1 MYLETRYQ
9 EIGVINM
16 IQGTT
21 PTHRFTI
28 PFDAAVISKVRVT
41 YAQREKVLLTKDET
55 ECSLDGN
62 VIELKLTQEET
73 LLFDE
78 FSSVQVQVRV
88 LTTAGDAL
96 ASDLI
101 RVPCG
106 AILDKEVL
114 E

>member
-1 MYLETRYQ
+1 
-9 EIGVINM
+9 M

-21 PTHRFTI
+21 PTHQFTI
-28 PFDAAVISKVRVT
+28 PMDASSVQTVRIA
-41 YAQREKVLLTKDET
+41 YAQKDEVLLVKSGDDCRVE
-55 ECSLDGN
+55 GN
-62 VIELKLTQEET
+62 VIEVKLTQEET

-78 FSSVQVQVRV
+78 FSSVQIQVRV

-114 E
+114 G

>member
-1 MYLETRYQ
+1 
-9 EIGVINM
+9 M

-28 PFDAAVISKVRVT
+28 PFDASVISKVRVT
-41 YAQREKVLLTKDET
+41 YAQQGKVLLTKDET
-55 ECSLDGN
+55 ECSLEGN

-88 LTTAGDAL
+88 LTVAGDAL

>member
-1 MYLETRYQ
+1 
-9 EIGVINM
+9 M

-21 PTHRFTI
+21 PTHRFNI
-28 PFDAAVISKVRVT
+28 PLDASIIQRVKVT
-41 YAQREKVLLTKDET
+41 YAQSGKVLLVKEDA
-55 ECSLDGN
+55 ECRVEGG

-78 FSSVQVQVRV
+78 FSSVQIQVRV
-88 LTTAGDAL
+88 LTTGGDAL
-96 ASDLI
+96 ASDVI

>member
-1 MYLETRYQ
+1 
-9 EIGVINM
+9 M

-21 PTHRFTI
+21 PTHQFTI
-28 PFDAAVISKVRVT
+28 PMDASSVQLARVT
-41 YAQREKVLLTKDET
+41 YAQKDKVLLTKEGDDCRVE
-55 ECSLDGN
+55 GN
-62 VIELKLTQEET
+62 VIEVKLTQEET

-78 FSSVQVQVRV
+78 FSSVQIQVRV

-114 E
+114 G

>member
-1 MYLETRYQ
+1 
-9 EIGVINM
+9 M

-21 PTHRFTI
+21 PTHKFNI
-28 PFDAAVISKVRVT
+28 PIDSSIIQSVRIT
-41 YAQREKVLLTKDET
+41 YAQQGKVLLTKET
-55 ECSLDGN
+55 EDCRIAEN
-62 VIELKLTQEET
+62 VIELRLTQEET

-78 FSSVQVQVRV
+78 FSSVQIQVRV

-114 E
+114 G

>member
-1 MYLETRYQ
+1 
-9 EIGVINM
+9 M

-28 PFDAAVISKVRVT
+28 PMDASFVQTVRVT
-41 YAQREKVLLTKDET
+41 YAQKDKVLLTKEGEDCRVE
-55 ECSLDGN
+55 GN
-62 VIELKLTQEET
+62 VIEVKLTQAET

-78 FSSVQVQVRV
+78 FSSVQIQVRV

-114 E
+114 G

>member
-1 MYLETRYQ
+1 
-9 EIGVINM
+9 M

-21 PTHRFTI
+21 PTHQFTV
-28 PFDAAVISKVRVT
+28 PMDASLIQKVRIT
-41 YAQREKVLLTKDET
+41 YAQKDTVLLTKEET
-55 ECSLDGN
+55 DCRIEGN
-62 VIELKLTQEET
+62 VIELKLSQEET

-78 FSSVQVQVRV
+78 FSSVQIQVRV

-101 RVPCG
+101 RIPCG

-114 E
+114 

>member
-1 MYLETRYQ
+1 
-9 EIGVINM
+9 M

-21 PTHRFTI
+21 PTHQFTI
-28 PFDAAVISKVRVT
+28 PMDAAVIQTVRVA
-41 YAQREKVLLTKDET
+41 YAQKDKVLLVKEGDDCRVE
-55 ECSLDGN
+55 GN
-62 VIELKLTQEET
+62 VVEVKLTQEET

-78 FSSVQVQVRV
+78 FSSVQIQVRV

-114 E
+114 G

>member
-1 MYLETRYQ
+1 
-9 EIGVINM
+9 M

-21 PTHRFTI
+21 PTHLFTI
-28 PFDAAVISKVRVT
+28 PFDASVISKVRVT

-55 ECSLDGN
+55 ECRLKGN

-78 FSSVQVQVRV
+78 FASVQVQVRV
-88 LTTAGDAL
+88 LTEAGDAL

>member
-1 MYLETRYQ
+1 
-9 EIGVINM
+9 M

-21 PTHRFTI
+21 PTHRFKI
-28 PFDAAVISKVRVT
+28 PLDAAIIQRVQVT
-41 YAQREKVLLTKDET
+41 YAQSGNVLLTKKDT
-55 ECSLDGN
+55 DFRIDGN
-62 VIELKLTQEET
+62 VLELKLTQEET

-78 FSSVQVQVRV
+78 FSSVQIQVRV
-88 LTTAGDAL
+88 LTAGGDAL
-96 ASDLI
+96 ASEVI

>member
-1 MYLETRYQ
+1 
-9 EIGVINM
+9 M

-21 PTHRFTI
+21 PTHQFNI
-28 PFDAAVISKVRVT
+28 PLDASIIQRIRIT
-41 YAQREKVLLTKDET
+41 YAQSGNVLLVKEDADCRVE
-55 ECSLDGN
+55 GN
-62 VIELKLTQEET
+62 AVEVKLTQEET

-78 FSSVQVQVRV
+78 FSSVQIQVRV
-88 LTTAGDAL
+88 LTQGGDAL

-106 AILDKEVL
+106 VVLDKAVL

>member
-1 MYLETRYQ
+1 
-9 EIGVINM
+9 M

-21 PTHRFTI
+21 PTHKFHI
-28 PFDAAVISKVRVT
+28 PIDSSIISSVRIT
-41 YAQREKVLLTKDET
+41 YAQQGRVLLTKET
-55 ECSLDGN
+55 EDCRMSDN

-78 FSSVQVQVRV
+78 FSSVQIQVRV
-88 LTTAGDAL
+88 LTAGGDAL
-96 ASDLI
+96 ASELI

>member
-1 MYLETRYQ
+1 
-9 EIGVINM
+9 M

-21 PTHRFTI
+21 PTHRFNI
-28 PFDAAVISKVRVT
+28 PLDASVIQRVRIT
-41 YAQREKVLLTKDET
+41 YAQQGKVLLVKEDAD
-55 ECSLDGN
+55 CRLDGST
-62 VIELKLTQEET
+62 IELKLTQEET

-78 FSSVQVQVRV
+78 FSSVQIQVRV
-88 LTTAGDAL
+88 LTTGGDAL
-96 ASDLI
+96 ASELI

>member
-1 MYLETRYQ
+1 
-9 EIGVINM
+9 M

-21 PTHRFTI
+21 PTHQFTI
-28 PFDAAVISKVRVT
+28 PMDAAVVQLVRVA
-41 YAQREKVLLTKDET
+41 YAQKDKVLLVKEGDDCRIE
-55 ECSLDGN
+55 GN
-62 VIELKLTQEET
+62 VVEVKLTQEET

-78 FSSVQVQVRV
+78 FSSVQIQVRV

-114 E
+114 G

>member
-1 MYLETRYQ
+1 
-9 EIGVINM
+9 M

-28 PFDAAVISKVRVT
+28 PMDASDVQKVRVT
-41 YAQREKVLLTKDET
+41 YGQSHKVVLTKENEDCRVE
-55 ECSLDGN
+55 GN
-62 VIELKLTQEET
+62 VVSVKLSQEDT

-78 FSSVQVQVRV
+78 FSPVQIQLRV
-88 LTTAGDAL
+88 LTTGGDAL

-106 AILDKEVL
+106 IVLDKEVL

>member
-1 MYLETRYQ
+1 
-9 EIGVINM
+9 M

-21 PTHRFTI
+21 PTHRFNI
-28 PFDAAVISKVRVT
+28 PLDAATIQRVRVT
-41 YAQREKVLLTKDET
+41 YAQQDKVLLVKEDSDCRVE
-55 ECSLDGN
+55 GN

-78 FSSVQVQVRV
+78 FSSVQIQVRV
-88 LTTAGDAL
+88 LTAGGDAL
-96 ASDLI
+96 ASELI

-106 AILDKEVL
+106 AVLDKEVL

>member
-1 MYLETRYQ
+1 
-9 EIGVINM
+9 M

-21 PTHRFTI
+21 PTHQFTI
-28 PFDAAVISKVRVT
+28 PMDATVVQMVRVV
-41 YAQREKVLLTKDET
+41 YAQKDKVLLVKEGDECRV
-55 ECSLDGN
+55 EGN
-62 VIELKLTQEET
+62 VIEVKLSQEET

-78 FSSVQVQVRV
+78 FSSVQIQVRV

-114 E
+114 G